1 MRSTAQLATIGHLT
15 AGPATNVD
23 SRVDFGVECEAALH
37 AGKLVLGLSVLL
49 PGMPTVR
56 ALAAA
61 VAGIDRDQENTC
73 QRSLIGQKGASFR
86 LRAECFRR
94 RTIQRRAKKLAS

>member
-1 MRSTAQLATIGHLT
+1 MLGTAQLATIGRLT

-23 SRVDFGVECEAALH
+23 SRVDVRVECEAALD

-49 PGMPTVR
+49 RGMPTVR

-61 VAGIDRDQENTC
+61 VAGIDRDQENTFE
-73 QRSLIGQKGASFR
+73 RSLIGKKGAK
-86 LRAECFRR
+86 LMEKTNCAEWHVAF
-94 RTIQRRAKKLAS
+94 S